1 MTSMGQSTHQT
12 QIRSQTPKRVKLI
25 RLVVPTTDLINLALY
40 VTHQIHTFLNK
51 GTITIMALIQLIYT
65 SRLIDNG
72 SNVIAA
78 ILQTSRRKNKLHNIT
93 GMLLC
98 ANNGVLQVLEGEDAC
113 VSELYRSIELDKR
126 HNEIFL
132 LSKTE
137 VTKRQFAS
145 WDMGFRRLNET
156 EISNSRMAA
165 EVFNAD
171 RNEISNRVAPGPAL
185 AMLVLFGQG
194 IEVVE

>member
-1 MTSMGQSTHQT
+1 
-12 QIRSQTPKRVKLI
+12 
-25 RLVVPTTDLINLALY
+25 
-40 VTHQIHTFLNK
+40 
-51 GTITIMALIQLIYT
+51 MALIQLIYT
-65 SRLIDNG
+65 SRLVDNG
-72 SNVIAA
+72 PDVIAA
-78 ILQTSRRKNKLHNIT
+78 ILQTSRRTNKSHNIT

-98 ANNGVLQVLEGEDAC
+98 AKGGVLQVLEGEDAV

-126 HNEIFL
+126 HNNLFL

-145 WDMGFRRLNET
+145 WDMGFRRLSQT
-156 EISNSRMAA
+156 EISNSAIAA

-171 RNEISNRVAPGPAL
+171 RDEISNRVAPGPAL

-194 IEVVE
+194 VEVVQ

>member
-1 MTSMGQSTHQT
+1 
-12 QIRSQTPKRVKLI
+12 
-25 RLVVPTTDLINLALY
+25 
-40 VTHQIHTFLNK
+40 
-51 GTITIMALIQLIYT
+51 MALIQLIYT

-78 ILQTSRRKNKLHNIT
+78 ILQTSRSKNKLHNIT

-98 ANNGVLQVLEGEDAC
+98 ANSGVLQVLEGEDAD

-126 HNEIFL
+126 HNDIFL

-145 WDMGFRRLNET
+145 WDMGFKRLSET
-156 EISNSRMAA
+156 EISNSAVA
-165 EVFNAD
+165 SEVFNAD
-171 RNEISNRVAPGPAL
+171 RNEISNRVEPGPAL

-194 IEVVE
+194 IEVVQ

>member
-1 MTSMGQSTHQT
+1 
-12 QIRSQTPKRVKLI
+12 
-25 RLVVPTTDLINLALY
+25 
-40 VTHQIHTFLNK
+40 
-51 GTITIMALIQLIYT
+51 MALIQLIYT

-126 HNEIFL
+126 HNDIFL

-145 WDMGFRRLNET
+145 WDMGFRRLSET
-156 EISNSRMAA
+156 EISNSAMAA

-171 RNEISNRVAPGPAL
+171 RDEISNRVAPGPAL

-194 IEVVE
+194 VEVVE